1 MNTGHDLLLD
11 QFSSEGGPDKRLTTW
26 YAQGQS
32 DGFGDRLLMFDN
44 TNAPSWEILRFKPAL
59 AREPRFDAA
68 LRERVEQLT
77 SFQHDAFPLVRPI
90 KRLGHEDGLAV
101 VSTYSGG
108 ASLSEA
114 LKKPRSAEFALRLIR
129 QLVPA
134 LAALQRVG
142 PGVAHG
148 AVTVDRIILSAD
160 GRLMIRE
167 HMVGKAI
174 DSLEWP
180 AARLWA
186 EFGMIVPRSSTA
198 ARIDERTDIT
208 QLGLVVLSLMA
219 GRRIGPDDYPDRMGA
234 LLDELTLKNHLHNP
248 SNPGKFQALRHW
260 LERALQVSGQ
270 SFSSAHDAEAALVD
284 LQEPGESK
292 GTQDEQTFR
301 PAPKPAI
308 AEEPA
313 PMWSASRGLSAP
325 PPTPA
330 TSTPTPAAL
339 APMPASAPPKKRA
352 SIRTRIGGSIRA
364 RITTV
369 RERLVQVWRSVP
381 GPVVRIA
388 SVVLAILAIAEGIFI
403 GRLLSTRTGA
413 PTAAV
418 MTVSTQA
425 RAQTSATAEPAAS
438 TPVSDGSAPNRVEQP
453 ASVASLPLVVA
464 TATVDPKVPP
474 IKTLPPPS
482 PAVRTGG
489 IRLSTP
495 IDLTVLDGDR
505 VIGSSAEGPIFA
517 AAGRHEFEFV
527 NSAIGYRTRQ
537 LVEIKAGQIVSFT
550 VPVPNGTLNI
560 NAQPWASV
568 SLNGNP
574 VGETPL
580 GNLSVVPGQYEVVFS
595 HPQLGERRQRVL
607 VRSGVETRVG
617 VNLQK

>member
-77 SFQHDAFPLVRPI
+77 SFQHDSFPQVRPI

-129 QLVPA
+129 PLVPA

-167 HMVGKAI
+167 HMVGQAL

-186 EFGMIVPRSSTA
+186 EFGIIVPRSSPA

-234 LLDELTLKNHLHNP
+234 LLDELTLKNHLQNP

-260 LERALQVSGQ
+260 LERALQLSGQ
-270 SFSSAHDAEAALVD
+270 SFSSASEGEAALLD

-292 GTQDEQTFR
+292 GTQADQGFR

-313 PMWSASRGLSAP
+313 PMWSAARGLPAP
-325 PPTPA
+325 ATPA
-330 TSTPTPAAL
+330 AELTLTPAAAL
-339 APMPASAPPKKRA
+339 APTPASPPQKKRA
-352 SIRTRIGGSIRA
+352 SIRTQIDGAIRA
-364 RITTV
+364 RVTTM
-369 RERLVQVWRSVP
+369 RERVVQAWRSVP

-388 SVVLAILAIAEGIFI
+388 SVVLAILVIVEAIFI
-403 GRLLSTRTGA
+403 GRLLETRSATSGA
-413 PTAAV
+413 SSAAIA
-418 MTVSTQA
+418 S
-425 RAQTSATAEPAAS
+425 TSAGSTAQ
-438 TPVSDGSAPNRVEQP
+438 GSASPEVNGSSGAKPVGQP

-474 IKTLPPPS
+474 IRTLPPPS

-495 IDLTVLDGDR
+495 IELTVLDGDR
-505 VIGSSAEGPIFA
+505 VVGSSTEGPIFA
-517 AAGRHEFEFV
+517 TAGQHEFEFV

-560 NAQPWASV
+560 NAEPWASV

-580 GNLSVVPGQYEVVFS
+580 GNLSVVPGQYEVVFT
-595 HPQLGERRQRVL
+595 HPQFGERRQRVV
-607 VRSGVETRVG
+607 VRAGAETRVG

>member
-44 TNAPSWEILRFKPAL
+44 TNAPSWEILRFKPIL
-59 AREPRFDAA
+59 AREARFDAA

-108 ASLSEA
+108 ASLAEA

-167 HMVGKAI
+167 HMVGLAL

-180 AARLWA
+180 PARLWA
-186 EFGMIVPRSSTA
+186 EFGIIVPRST

-219 GRRIGPDDYPDRMGA
+219 GRRIGPDEYPDRLGA
-234 LLDELTLKNHLHNP
+234 LLDELTLKNHLQNP

-260 LERALQVSGQ
+260 LERALQLSGQ
-270 SFSSAHDAEAALVD
+270 SFTSASEAEAALVD
-284 LQEPGESK
+284 LQEPGESR
-292 GTQDEQTFR
+292 GTQAEQAFR

-313 PMWSASRGLSAP
+313 PMWSAARGLPAP
-325 PPTPA
+325 VTPVA
-330 TSTPTPAAL
+330 ALTPTPP
-339 APMPASAPPKKRA
+339 APQPKRA
-352 SIRTRIGGSIRA
+352 SIRTRFAGAIRA
-364 RITTV
+364 QITSV
-369 RERLVQVWRSVP
+369 RERVVQVWRSVP
-381 GPVVRIA
+381 GPVMRVA
-388 SVVLAILAIAEGIFI
+388 SVILAILAIAEAIFI
-403 GRLLSTRTGA
+403 GRLLETRSATTGA
-413 PTAAV
+413 
-418 MTVSTQA
+418 
-425 RAQTSATAEPAAS
+425 ATAPVVSSASAGSTVQGAAS
-438 TPVSDGSAPNRVEQP
+438 PAVKESSAAPADAKPVERP
-453 ASVASLPLVVA
+453 ASVGSLPLVVA

-474 IKTLPPPS
+474 IKTLPPPP

-495 IDLTVLDGDR
+495 IELTVLDGDR
-505 VIGSSAEGPIFA
+505 VVGSSAEGPIFA
-517 AAGRHEFEFV
+517 AAGQHEFEFV

-537 LVEIKAGQIVSFT
+537 LVEIKAGQVVSVT
-550 VPVPNGTLNI
+550 VPGPNGTLNI
-560 NAQPWASV
+560 NAEPWAAV

-580 GNLSVVPGQYEVVFS
+580 GNLSVVPGQYDVVFS

>member
-44 TNAPSWEILRFKPAL
+44 TNAPSWEILRFKPIL
-59 AREPRFDAA
+59 AREARFDAA

-108 ASLSEA
+108 ASLAEA

-167 HMVGKAI
+167 HMVGLAL

-180 AARLWA
+180 PARLWA
-186 EFGMIVPRSSTA
+186 EFGIIVPRST

-219 GRRIGPDDYPDRMGA
+219 GRRIGPDEYPDRLGA
-234 LLDELTLKNHLHNP
+234 LLDELTLKNHLQNP

-260 LERALQVSGQ
+260 LERALQLSGQ
-270 SFSSAHDAEAALVD
+270 SFMSASEAEAALVD
-284 LQEPGESK
+284 LQEPGESR
-292 GTQDEQTFR
+292 GTQAEQAFR

-313 PMWSASRGLSAP
+313 PMWSAARDLPAP
-325 PPTPA
+325 VTPVA
-330 TSTPTPAAL
+330 ALTPTAPA
-339 APMPASAPPKKRA
+339 PQPKRA
-352 SIRTRIGGSIRA
+352 SNRTRFAGAIRPQ
-364 RITTV
+364 ITSV
-369 RERLVQVWRSVP
+369 RERVVQVWRSVP
-381 GPVVRIA
+381 GPVMRVA
-388 SVVLAILAIAEGIFI
+388 SVILAILAIAEAIFI
-403 GRLLSTRTGA
+403 GRLLETRSATTGA
-413 PTAAV
+413 
-418 MTVSTQA
+418 
-425 RAQTSATAEPAAS
+425 ATAPVVSSASAGSTVQGAAS
-438 TPVSDGSAPNRVEQP
+438 PAVKESSAAPADAKPVERP

-474 IKTLPPPS
+474 IKTLPPPP

-495 IDLTVLDGDR
+495 IELTVLDGDR
-505 VIGSSAEGPIFA
+505 VVGSSAEGPIFA
-517 AAGRHEFEFV
+517 AAGQHEFEFV

-537 LVEIKAGQIVSFT
+537 LVEIKAGQVVSFT

-560 NAQPWASV
+560 NAEPWAAV

-580 GNLSVVPGQYEVVFS
+580 GNLSVVPGQYDVVFS

>member
-11 QFSSEGGPDKRLTTW
+11 QFSSDGGPDKRLTPW

-44 TNAPSWEILRFKPAL
+44 TNAPSWEILRFKPIL
-59 AREPRFDAA
+59 AREARFDAA

-108 ASLSEA
+108 ASLAEA

-167 HMVGKAI
+167 HMVGLAL

-180 AARLWA
+180 PARLWA
-186 EFGMIVPRSSTA
+186 EFGIIVPRST

-219 GRRIGPDDYPDRMGA
+219 GRRIGPDEYPDRLGA
-234 LLDELTLKNHLHNP
+234 LLDELTLKNHLQNP

-260 LERALQVSGQ
+260 LERALQLSGQ
-270 SFSSAHDAEAALVD
+270 SFTSASEAEAALVD
-284 LQEPGESK
+284 LQEPAESK
-292 GTQDEQTFR
+292 GTQAEQAFR

-313 PMWSASRGLSAP
+313 PMWSAARGLPAP
-325 PPTPA
+325 VTPVA
-330 TSTPTPAAL
+330 ALTPTPP
-339 APMPASAPPKKRA
+339 APQPKRA
-352 SIRTRIGGSIRA
+352 SIRTRFAGAIRA
-364 RITTV
+364 QITSV
-369 RERLVQVWRSVP
+369 RERVVQVWRSVP
-381 GPVVRIA
+381 GPVMRVA
-388 SVVLAILAIAEGIFI
+388 SVILAILAIAEAIFI
-403 GRLLSTRTGA
+403 GRLLETRSATTGA
-413 PTAAV
+413 
-418 MTVSTQA
+418 
-425 RAQTSATAEPAAS
+425 ATAPVVSSASAGSTVQGAAS
-438 TPVSDGSAPNRVEQP
+438 PAVKESSAAPADAKPVERP

-474 IKTLPPPS
+474 IKTLPPPP

-495 IDLTVLDGDR
+495 IELTVLDGDR
-505 VIGSSAEGPIFA
+505 VVGSSAEGPIFA
-517 AAGRHEFEFV
+517 AAGQHEFEFV

-537 LVEIKAGQIVSFT
+537 LVEIKAGQVVSFT

-560 NAQPWASV
+560 HAEPWAAV

-580 GNLSVVPGQYEVVFS
+580 GNLSVVPGQYDVVFS

>member
-1 MNTGHDLLLD
+1 
-11 QFSSEGGPDKRLTTW
+11 
-26 YAQGQS
+26 
-32 DGFGDRLLMFDN
+32 
-44 TNAPSWEILRFKPAL
+44 
-59 AREPRFDAA
+59 
-68 LRERVEQLT
+68 
-77 SFQHDAFPLVRPI
+77 
-90 KRLGHEDGLAV
+90 
-101 VSTYSGG
+101 
-108 ASLSEA
+108 

-148 AVTVDRIILSAD
+148 ALTVDRIILSAD

-167 HMVGKAI
+167 HMMGLAL

-180 AARLWA
+180 PARLWA
-186 EFGMIVPRSSTA
+186 EFGIIVPRST

-219 GRRIGPDDYPDRMGA
+219 GRRIGPDEYPDRLGA
-234 LLDELTLKNHLHNP
+234 LLDELTLKNHLQNP

-260 LERALQVSGQ
+260 LERALQLSGQ
-270 SFSSAHDAEAALVD
+270 SFTSASEAEAALVD
-284 LQEPGESK
+284 LQEPAESK
-292 GTQDEQTFR
+292 GTQAEQAFR

-313 PMWSASRGLSAP
+313 PMWSAARGLPAP
-325 PPTPA
+325 VTPVA
-330 TSTPTPAAL
+330 ALTPTPP
-339 APMPASAPPKKRA
+339 APQPKRA
-352 SIRTRIGGSIRA
+352 SIRTRFAGAIRA
-364 RITTV
+364 QITSV
-369 RERLVQVWRSVP
+369 RERVVQVWRSVP
-381 GPVVRIA
+381 GPVMRVA
-388 SVVLAILAIAEGIFI
+388 SVILAILAIAEAIFI
-403 GRLLSTRTGA
+403 GRLLETRSATTGA
-413 PTAAV
+413 
-418 MTVSTQA
+418 
-425 RAQTSATAEPAAS
+425 ATAPVVSSASAGSTVHGAAS
-438 TPVSDGSAPNRVEQP
+438 PAVNESSAAPADAKPVERP
-453 ASVASLPLVVA
+453 ASVGSLPLVVA

-474 IKTLPPPS
+474 IKTLPPPP

-495 IDLTVLDGDR
+495 IELTVLDGDR
-505 VIGSSAEGPIFA
+505 VVGSSAEGPIFA
-517 AAGRHEFEFV
+517 AAGQHEFEFV

-537 LVEIKAGQIVSFT
+537 LVEIKAGQVVSFT

-560 NAQPWASV
+560 NAEPWAAV

-580 GNLSVVPGQYEVVFS
+580 GNLSVVPGQYDVVFS